1 MMIDDQIDAVDQPAE
16 VVRLH
21 VDHRDAVEFLER
33 CRA

>member
-1 MMIDDQIDAVDQPAE
+1 MVIDDQVDAVDQAAE

-33 CRA
+33 RRA